1 MKRILLI
8 VFAVFVVLTAA
19 ALIGG
24 PYYAKNYIEENSKAL
39 VGRKIAM
46 QRLHFNALN
55 GHVLVTDFRLY
66 EPDDTSHFVQFDT
79 LFIDF
84 AFYKLFS
91 GHLWSDA
98 LHLKGMDVSMW
109 MNGDLFNFSD
119 LIPEEDSTA
128 VDTTVEESFIKNYTF
143 NDIQIL
149 HSSMFYED
157 RQLAVKHNMKDVN
170 IKLPGISFG
179 DEKAKAGLEFAFT
192 DGGTF
197 RTNLDYN
204 QTTSD
209 FVWEMAIDKLN
220 LEPFTKY
227 AQESLNIQKMT
238 GWFSGDVLVRG
249 NANTP
254 ETPIVSGSMNLN
266 DFALTDLEGKEV
278 VGFSSIFI
286 DAKELNLAT
295 GKYHFGKLHI
305 NRPFINAVLTA
316 KGDNLSALMKEEAEA
331 VADTL
336 IKKEQRLAEE
346 APLTYLLDEF
356 RLNEGLLNVEDRALK
371 SGVFKY
377 TISQLNFAAD
387 NFTEGQ
393 MVTFDMDALL
403 NGKGTFK
410 GHVITDP
417 GNPGNGTFDFYLKN
431 TPIADFS
438 PYCEDATGFPI
449 TGGLFNFETQNKIV
463 NNHLNSHLVLNF
475 YKTKMAKKRK
485 DIQPDMDVPLKL
497 GLAILED
504 NKGRINIDVPAE
516 GNIDDPEFRYRKLI
530 WKVVLNV
537 LVKAATS
544 PYNLLAKGLGVN
556 EDELKFVAM
565 DMLQDELGPEQTAQ
579 LDMLTQVLADK
590 PELTITANPQVD
602 VKKEAEAL
610 LPFLAKRGLYLKQN
624 YGSDSAQVTLNAV
637 DRAKILDIPEDEKL
651 KRFLENATQTP
662 PDSLKIQALM
672 GLYSTPEQVEQAAS
686 RLRNFRRQ
694 ALKNYLAQKPG
705 MAERFILTEDWIDEG
720 AANRPRFALQYGVKD

>member
-1 MKRILLI
+1 
-8 VFAVFVVLTAA
+8 
-19 ALIGG
+19 
-24 PYYAKNYIEENSKAL
+24 
-39 VGRKIAM
+39 
-46 QRLHFNALN
+46 
-55 GHVLVTDFRLY
+55 
-66 EPDDTSHFVQFDT
+66 
-79 LFIDF
+79 
-84 AFYKLFS
+84 
-91 GHLWSDA
+91 
-98 LHLKGMDVSMW
+98 
-109 MNGDLFNFSD
+109 
-119 LIPEEDSTA
+119 
-128 VDTTVEESFIKNYTF
+128 
-143 NDIQIL
+143 
-149 HSSMFYED
+149 
-157 RQLAVKHNMKDVN
+157 
-170 IKLPGISFG
+170 
-179 DEKAKAGLEFAFT
+179 
-192 DGGTF
+192 
-197 RTNLDYN
+197 
-204 QTTSD
+204 
-209 FVWEMAIDKLN
+209 
-220 LEPFTKY
+220 
-227 AQESLNIQKMT
+227 
-238 GWFSGDVLVRG
+238 
-249 NANTP
+249 
-254 ETPIVSGSMNLN
+254 
-266 DFALTDLEGKEV
+266 
-278 VGFSSIFI
+278 
-286 DAKELNLAT
+286 
-295 GKYHFGKLHI
+295 
-305 NRPFINAVLTA
+305 
-316 KGDNLSALMKEEAEA
+316 
-331 VADTL
+331 
-336 IKKEQRLAEE
+336 
-346 APLTYLLDEF
+346 
-356 RLNEGLLNVEDRALK
+356 
-371 SGVFKY
+371 
-377 TISQLNFAAD
+377 
-387 NFTEGQ
+387 

-449 TGGLFNFETQNKIV
+449 TGGLFNFETQNKIA

-610 LPFLAKRGLYLKQN
+610 LPFLAKRGLYLKEN

-637 DRAKILDIPEDEKL
+637 DRAKINDMPEDEKL

-662 PDSLKIQALM
+662 PDSLKIQALI
-672 GLYSTPEQVEQAAS
+672 GLYSTPEQVQQAAI
-686 RLRNFRRQ
+686 RLRNFKMQ
-694 ALKNYLAQKPG
+694 AIKNYLAQKPS